1 MFRHASPANQEATG
15 ERFGQMLRS
24 AAYRPLL
31 GHCRSEV
38 LQSVQIRPERAL
50 VIVGAPAGGPGAL
63 LAAGFGRS
71 PCGMVWMQRPG

>member
-63 LAAGFGRS
+63 PSLLVSGVLLAGW
-71 PCGMVWMQRPG
+71 CGCSG